1 MNIRRIQE
9 LLKSKEGIRLEFKEA
24 KRDLP
29 NNLFD
34 SVCAMLNRDGGD
46 ASFIEGNVF
55 RIMIPLVKT
64 SPTNSNET
72 INRDGA
78 TTSIKTH
85 KIGHK
90 KSTYIIVSAFL
101 WEQQDSNL

>member
-34 SVCAMLNRDGGD
+34 SVCAMLNRDG
-46 ASFIEGNVF
+46 
-55 RIMIPLVKT
+55 
-64 SPTNSNET
+64 
-72 INRDGA
+72 A

-90 KSTYIIVSAFL
+90 KSTYIIVSAFFCG
-101 WEQQDSNL
+101 SNRIRTCDPLLVRQML